1 MRKLQMSDQPLSLG
15 EEDLLRILVGLVR
28 SPAAIGEEW
37 DQQRHRAF
45 LARLAQVVADECG
58 GEVELSN
65 GGQLLVRLNESSPEG
80 GGIWAQAE
88 SETKPSALD
97 ALQGLLNVLVRDGD
111 GGFFINQEA
120 IAEVNHASAVA
131 GQCPILLQG
140 EVPDDAEISEYPRS
154 EWLASGVDEPYEVWV
169 DEQLSSHFHELQVLA
184 PGTVADIS

>member
-37 DQQRHRAF
+37 DQQRHRSF

-80 GGIWAQAE
+80 CGIWAQAE

>member
-1 MRKLQMSDQPLSLG
+1 MRKLQMSDQPMLLG

-28 SPAAIGEEW
+28 SPAAMGEEL
-37 DQQRHRAF
+37 DRRRHQSF

-58 GEVELSN
+58 GEVEPSN
-65 GGQLLVRLNESSPEG
+65 DGQLLIRLNESSPEG

-88 SETKPSALD
+88 SETRPSALD

-131 GQCPILLQG
+131 GQYPILLQG

-154 EWLASGVDEPYEVWV
+154 EWLAAGVDGPYEVWV
-169 DEQLSSHFHELQVLA
+169 DEQLSSHFHELQIPT
-184 PGTVADIS
+184 PGAVANIS

>member
-1 MRKLQMSDQPLSLG
+1 MRKFQMSDQPLSLG

-37 DQQRHRAF
+37 DQQRHRSF

-58 GEVELSN
+58 GEVELSS

-140 EVPDDAEISEYPRS
+140 EMPDDAEISEYPRS

-184 PGTVADIS
+184 SGTVANIS

>member
-37 DQQRHRAF
+37 DQQRHRSF

-65 GGQLLVRLNESSPEG
+65 GGLLLVRLNESSPEG

-97 ALQGLLNVLVRDGD
+97 ALQGLLNVLVRDSD

-120 IAEVNHASAVA
+120 IAKVNHASAVA

-184 PGTVADIS
+184 PGAVADIS